1 MNEKPANQQPASQPT
16 ANQQHLTSLYP
27 FLFAGKQDPLAMKN
41 ALLESVLQKRA
52 EHQRIIECFFGENA
66 EAVVDTAQS
75 LANVYRQHGRL
86 YTMGNGGSSSDASHI
101 SVEFQHPVTAG
112 RPALPAYDLSMDKT
126 MLTAIAND
134 VGFAQVFSRQVIAL
148 MQPQDALI
156 GISTSGNSANLIN
169 AFVQAQK
176 IGATTIGLVGGKGG
190 EMAKAGLDH
199 CLIVPSDSIHRVQEC
214 HVAIYHIL
222 WDLVHTLL
230 ADERG
235 SLDATT
241 EKQPSAVA
249 DNTQESL

>member
-1 MNEKPANQQPASQPT
+1 MNEQPAN
-16 ANQQHLTSLYP
+16 NQHHLASLYP
-27 FLFAGKQDPLAMKN
+27 FLYSGKQDPLAMQQ
-41 ALLESVLQKRA
+41 ALLESVLQKQA
-52 EHQRIIECFFGENA
+52 EHQRIIGRFFSEYGQ
-66 EAVVDTAQS
+66 AVVDTAQS
-75 LANVYRQHGRL
+75 LAKMYRQHGRL

-101 SVEFQHPVTAG
+101 SVEFQHPVTTG

-148 MQPQDALI
+148 MQPHDALI
-156 GISTSGNSANLIN
+156 GISTSGNSSNLIN
-169 AFVQAQK
+169 AFDQAKK
-176 IGATTIGLVGGKGG
+176 IGAITIGLVGGSGG

-235 SLDATT
+235 NLDATID
-241 EKQPSAVA
+241 KKPSAPA
-249 DNTQESL
+249 DQP